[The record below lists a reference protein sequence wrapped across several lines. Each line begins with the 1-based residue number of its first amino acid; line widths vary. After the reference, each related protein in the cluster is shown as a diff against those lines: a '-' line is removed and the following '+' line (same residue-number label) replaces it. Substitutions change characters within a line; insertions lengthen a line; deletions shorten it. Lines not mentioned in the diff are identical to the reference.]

1 MEELS
6 FEALALLTVLEDRQ
20 SLSNELEAWFVKE
33 FPGSSYE
40 DSLAALR
47 AAGLIDKTVSWKLE
61 KTRKVRFKRLS
72 PLHLRAY

>member
-40 DSLAALR
+40 DSLTALR
-47 AAGLIDKTVSWKLE
+47 AAGLIDRAVSWRLE
-61 KTRKVRFKRLS
+61 EQRGVRFNQLS
-72 PLHLRAY
+72 TLHLRTY

>member
-40 DSLAALR
+40 DSLAALK
-47 AAGLIDKTVSWKLE
+47 AAGLIDETVSWKLE
-61 KTRKVRFKRLS
+61 ERRGVRFSELS
-72 PLHLRAY
+72 PLHLRTY